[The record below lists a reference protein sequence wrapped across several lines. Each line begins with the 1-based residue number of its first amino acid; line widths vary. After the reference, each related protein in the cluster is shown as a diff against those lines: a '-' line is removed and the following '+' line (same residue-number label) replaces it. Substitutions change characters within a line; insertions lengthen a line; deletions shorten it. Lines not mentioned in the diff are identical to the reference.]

1 MDANP
6 GLNQKVVKRKI
17 RPVRTIGS
25 ESSYRRWLLL
35 AVLVVAFADRAAAQ
49 APTVDTS
56 VPALPGA
63 AGSLL
68 GPAPGSGAS
77 LLGKTPGAGGG
88 SFNNLPSEGGI
99 LGGRAG
105 VSTPKGI
112 PTSISTPGF
121 GAGPTELQMPISSP
135 QPAPVSPSSSP
146 FYGTLE
152 LPTQAESD
160 GPPDGLTLDRAI
172 DITLDRSLDLRG
184 KFMEIPLARADTL
197 QASLRSNP
205 VFYQDGQLL
214 QYGGT
219 STKFSR
225 MAPGGPSQFDTNV
238 SYPFDISHK
247 RQARTMV
254 ATRAE
259 RVLEALYQDAIRQ
272 RIDDVYGAFVIAL
285 AARQTVR
292 YARESVDGLSKLRVL
307 NEQRYEKGVISIG
320 ELSAIRNKVRKAQLG
335 LVDAEG
341 AYRKAKLDL
350 GSLLNLRP
358 DEIASLELRGTIQDL
373 APPPPPLESLQKLAT
388 DDRPDVVALRLGV
401 LRAEADVRL
410 ARANAFSDVYVLW
423 QPYTF
428 QDNSPYGLKSQYS
441 WALGV
446 TVPLPIYNRN
456 QGGIQRARL
465 NVNQSQIQLADME
478 RQAKIDVE
486 EAMIEYDVTRQEV
499 QDLREQIIPDA
510 RQVLDEWYKLWQK
523 GERSQL
529 DYIDALLDWNQTVKQ
544 YLDTAVRHRRSM
556 LSLNTVVGRRIMP

>member
-1 MDANP
+1 VDANP
-6 GLNQKVVKRKI
+6 GLIQTDVKREI
-17 RPVRTIGS
+17 RPCRTIGTA
-25 ESSYRRWLLL
+25 SSWRAWLLL
-35 AVLVVAFADRAAAQ
+35 AVFVGAFANRAAAQ
-49 APTVDTS
+49 GPTVDTS
-56 VPALPGA
+56 VPVLPGA

-68 GPAPGSGAS
+68 GPAPGTGSS
-77 LLGKTPGAGGG
+77 LLGLAPGAGGG
-88 SFNNLPSEGGI
+88 TFSNLPGEGAI

-105 VSTPKGI
+105 ASTPRGI
-112 PTSISTPGF
+112 PTSISAPGF

-135 QPAPVSPSSSP
+135 PPAPVSSTSTP

-152 LPTQAESD
+152 LPKAEDD
-160 GPPDGLTLDRAI
+160 GPPDGLTLDLAI
-172 DITLDRSLDLRG
+172 DITLKRSLDLRA
-184 KFMEIPLARADTL
+184 KFMEIPLSRADTL

-272 RIDDVYGAFVIAL
+272 RIDEIYGAFVTAL

-292 YARESVDGLSKLRVL
+292 YATESVDALGKIRVL
-307 NEQRYEKGVISIG
+307 NEQRYKKGVISLG
-320 ELSAIRNKVRKAQLG
+320 ELNAVRIKFQKAQLG
-335 LVDAEG
+335 LVDAE
-341 AYRKAKLDL
+341 ASFRKAKMDL
-350 GSLLNLRP
+350 GSLMNLRP
-358 DEIASLELRGTIQDL
+358 EEIASLELRGTIQDV
-373 APPPPPLESLQKLAT
+373 APPPPPREVLTKLAT
-388 DDRPDVVALRLGV
+388 DERPDVLALRLGI

-486 EAMIEYDVTRQEV
+486 QAMIEYEVTLQEV
-499 QDLREQIIPDA
+499 KELREQTIPDA
-510 RQVLDEWYKLWQK
+510 TQVKTESHELWVK

-529 DYIDALLDWNQTVKQ
+529 DYIDALLDFNQTVKQ

-556 LSLNTVVGRRIMP
+556 LTLNTVVGRRIMP

>member
-6 GLNQKVVKRKI
+6 RLIQTIVKNKLCRGWA
-17 RPVRTIGS
+17 TITLGKAARS
-25 ESSYRRWLLL
+25 RWLGGVLL
-35 AVLVVAFADRAAAQ
+35 IVLIGALGGGAAAQ
-49 APTVDTS
+49 GPTVDTT
-56 VPALPGA
+56 VPVLPGA
-63 AGSLL
+63 GESLL
-68 GPAPGSGAS
+68 GIA
-77 LLGKTPGAGGG
+77 PGAGG
-88 SFNNLPSEGGI
+88 STFNNLPGIGGI
-99 LGGRAG
+99 LGGRPG

-112 PTSISTPGF
+112 PTSISTPGS
-121 GAGPTELQMPISSP
+121 GAGPTELQMAISTP
-135 QPAPVSPSSSP
+135 QPAPVSPSATP

-152 LPTQAESD
+152 IPASDND
-160 GPPDGLTLDRAI
+160 GPADGLTLDRAI
-172 DITLDRSLDLRG
+172 DITLERSLDLRS
-184 KFMEIPLARADTL
+184 KYMEIPMARADIL

-219 STKFSR
+219 STRFSR
-225 MAPGGPSQFDTNV
+225 MAPGGPSQYDTNV
-238 SYPFDISHK
+238 SYPLDISHK

-254 ATRAE
+254 AARAE
-259 RVLEALYQDAIRQ
+259 RVLEALYQDAVRQ
-272 RIDDVYGAFVIAL
+272 RINDVFGAYVMAL

-292 YARESVDGLSKLRVL
+292 YATQSVERLSELRSL
-307 NEQRYEKGVISIG
+307 TEQRYAKQSISLG
-320 ELSAIRNKVRKAQLG
+320 ELNAVKIKLRTAQLA
-335 LVDAEG
+335 LVDSQA

-350 GSLLNLRP
+350 GSLMNLTL

-373 APPPPPLESLQKLAT
+373 APNPPSVEILQKIAVEE
-388 DDRPDVVALRLGV
+388 RPDVVSLRLGM

-410 ARANAFSDVYVLW
+410 ARANAYSDVYVLW

-456 QGGIQRARL
+456 QGGIERARL
-465 NVNQSQIQLADME
+465 NVSQSQIQLSDLE

-486 EAMIEYDVTRQEV
+486 QAMLEYEVTRHEV
-499 QDLREQIIPDA
+499 KDLREQVLPDA
-510 RQVLDEWYKLWQK
+510 KQVRDEANKLWRAGAK
-523 GERSQL
+523 SLL
-529 DYIDALLDWNQTVKQ
+529 DYIDAQLEYNQTVKQ